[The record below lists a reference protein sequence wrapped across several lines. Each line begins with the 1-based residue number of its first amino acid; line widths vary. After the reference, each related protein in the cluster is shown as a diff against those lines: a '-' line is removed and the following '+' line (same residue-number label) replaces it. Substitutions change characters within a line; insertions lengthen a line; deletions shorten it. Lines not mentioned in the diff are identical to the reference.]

1 MDIVERLRLFGS
13 VSMDEEGRLGPF
25 ETNPLTAAAA
35 AEIERLQAIVTTV
48 DDLHSPRLAH
58 DTCLACDHNWPCP
71 THLLIHPEEAR
82 RG

>member
-1 MDIVERLRLFGS
+1 MADDMNVIEQAEADARAMR
-13 VSMDEEGRLGPF
+13 D
-25 ETNPLTAAAA
+25 
-35 AEIERLQAIVTTV
+35 EIERLQAIVAIV

-58 DTCLACDHNWPCP
+58 DTCLACYRDWPCP

>member
-35 AEIERLQAIVTTV
+35 DKIERLSTA
-48 DDLHSPRLAH
+48 LA
-58 DTCLACDHNWPCP
+58 LAVGELS
-71 THLLIHPEEAR
+71 THGKYAAWTPEMLMNQFLEEAR

>member
-1 MDIVERLRLFGS
+1 MADDIMTRLRNIINFPPDVDIDWRDAVADAL
-13 VSMDEEGRLGPF
+13 D
-25 ETNPLTAAAA
+25 
-35 AEIERLQAIVTTV
+35 EIERLQAIVTTV

>member
-1 MDIVERLRLFGS
+1 MADWHCKQIPNGS
-13 VSMDEEGRLGPF
+13 
-25 ETNPLTAAAA
+25 NPLVVCEREALQ
-35 AEIERLQAIVTTV
+35 AEIERLRAIVTSV
-48 DDLHSPRLAH
+48 NDLHSLRLAH

>member
-1 MDIVERLRLFGS
+1 MDIVERLRLLGS

-35 AEIERLQAIVTTV
+35 DEIERLRAEIARLGAF
-48 DDLHSPRLAH
+48 LHPIG
-58 DTCLACDHNWPCP
+58 NQ
-71 THLLIHPEEAR
+71 AR